1 MGSNKSSWSSWIL
14 THAHTHESSWSSWIY
29 TNTNS
34 PHEPPAFTH
43 SVSITGVCRST
54 PAFFFFFQCEFSRT
68 HACLASI
75 LANWSISPALVVT
88 FLILGILLVW
98 IGCCLIVG
106 LMWISLTISTLS
118 VFPHMVVCV
127 SSLGQCY
134 VGSVQ
139 SLCLFK
145 IALIFIIES
154 YVLLK
159 WRWFIDV
166 HSNTLGGHRILENL
180 A

>member
-14 THAHTHESSWSSWIY
+14 THAHTHESLWSSWIY

-43 SVSITGVCRST
+43 TVFRLQGCAGAHL
-54 PAFFFFFQCEFSRT
+54 PFFFQCEFSRT

-75 LANWSISPALVVT
+75 LTYWAISPAPVVT

-166 HSNTLGGHRILENL
+166 HSHTLGGHRILENL

>member
-1 MGSNKSSWSSWIL
+1 MSPRDLPGFTQIQTVLMSLLHS
-14 THAHTHESSWSSWIY
+14 HTVFDY
-29 TNTNS
+29 R
-34 PHEPPAFTH
+34 
-43 SVSITGVCRST
+43 GVQEHTCL
-54 PAFFFFFQCEFSRT
+54 FFFFFQCEFSRT

-75 LANWSISPALVVT
+75 LTYWAISPAPVVT

-166 HSNTLGGHRILENL
+166 HSHTLGGHRILENL